1 MPLSKDIED
10 PLFECLNLDSKASA
24 LPTAQFNKYNV
35 ESKQNHAMQSVY
47 KLDYDQKLT
56 SWVLINLWFYV
67 PIWWPIKIILLISSF
82 IADIDELFKIR
93 FSS

>member
-56 SWVLINLWFYV
+56 S
-67 PIWWPIKIILLISSF
+67 
-82 IADIDELFKIR
+82 
-93 FSS
+93 